1 MAQDILAFELLGRA
15 DDCLTMYYSAPP
27 TEGLDRPRYSLL
39 CKAVELAL
47 KAYIALHRGFTQEEQ
62 LEGIAND
69 LENLLA
75 EATNLGLPIN
85 PLTRSE
91 IEKLNEVHDPA
102 SIFVVKP
109 FEQHVE
115 ELFKVVR
122 PRIQGP

>member
-1 MAQDILAFELLGRA
+1 MAQDILAFELLA

-47 KAYIALHRGFTQEEQ
+47 KAYIALHGGFTQEEQ
-62 LEGIAND
+62 LEGMN

-75 EATNLGLPIN
+75 EAITLGLPIN

-91 IEKLNEVHDPA
+91 IEKLNEVHDSA
-102 SIFVVKP
+102 SDFVVKP

>member
-1 MAQDILAFELLGRA
+1 MAQDMLAFELLARA

-62 LEGIAND
+62 LEGMN

-75 EATNLGLPIN
+75 EAITLGLPIN

-91 IEKLNEVHDPA
+91 IEKLNEVHDAA
-102 SIFVVKP
+102 SAFVVKP

-115 ELFKVVR
+115 ELFKVIR